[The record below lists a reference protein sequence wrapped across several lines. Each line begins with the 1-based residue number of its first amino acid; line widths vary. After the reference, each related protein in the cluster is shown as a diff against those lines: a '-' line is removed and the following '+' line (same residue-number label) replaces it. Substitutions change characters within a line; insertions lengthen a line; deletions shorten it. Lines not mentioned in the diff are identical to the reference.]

1 MLILQVWLEASPE
14 PVGYLVKGDEGDL
27 SFTYNAQWL
36 ADPNCHALSLSLPLA
51 EQPFGDV
58 PVRAWFGNLLHE
70 NDQLEAT
77 MARYGIERSDI
88 AGLLQHLGA
97 DCPGSV
103 SVLGVDRPP
112 VKRPGTLSEDY
123 DPLDEETLRDIVERL
138 ATGKSLPDEMRDPSP
153 VAGVRRKVSL
163 AALPDGRFALPKIGT
178 GAPTTHILK
187 LPDRQNPKEARDE
200 AFLTD
205 LAAKCAFSVGTCVAD
220 RIGGHDILLINRFD
234 RLIEGG
240 KVYRLHVEDFAQAS
254 GLPSDLKYERRGE
267 AGRRFDAVTIGAILA
282 ATDQPALARN
292 TFLKMTLFNL
302 LLGNNDNHA
311 KNNGLIL
318 APGGSVQ
325 LAPFYDL
332 TPVLMAGEY
341 TDELAFNVGAAK
353 RFDDTTA
360 DDLIAFCVAIGIPA
374 LGAMALLKPAA
385 SELIDQIEE
394 LSANFPREMS
404 ALDRLFGHTATHLNE
419 ILGLDCALRKRDAY
433 VTRGGGWSL
442 S

>member
-1 MLILQVWLEASPE
+1 MLILQVWLEASME
-14 PVGYLVKGDEGDL
+14 PVGYLIKGDDGDL
-27 SFTYNAQWL
+27 SFTYNSQWL
-36 ADPNCHALSLSLPLA
+36 ADPNSHALSLSLPLG
-51 EQPFGDV
+51 EEPFGDV

-70 NDQLEAT
+70 NDQLETT

-88 AGLLQHLGA
+88 AGLLEHLGA
-97 DCPGSV
+97 DCPGAV
-103 SVLGVDRPP
+103 SVLGLDRPP

-123 DPLDEETLRDIVERL
+123 DPLDEGTLRDIVERL
-138 ATGKSLPDEMRDPSP
+138 ATGKPLPDGMRDPSP

-163 AALPDGRFALPKIGT
+163 AALPDGRFALPKHRT

-187 LPDRQNPKEARDE
+187 LPDRQTPKEARDE

-205 LAAKCAFSVGTCVAD
+205 LAAKCGFSVGTCVAD
-220 RIGGHDILLINRFD
+220 QISEHEILLINRFD
-234 RLIEGG
+234 RSIDGD

-267 AGRRFDAVTIGAILA
+267 AGRRFDATTIGKILA

-292 TFLKMTLFNL
+292 IFMRMTLFNL

-318 APGGSVQ
+318 ASGGSVQ

-332 TPVLMAGEY
+332 TPVLTGGDY

-353 RFDDTTA
+353 RFDDITS
-360 DDLIAFCVAIGIPA
+360 DDLIAFCADIGIPA
-374 LGAMALLKPAA
+374 AGAKSLLRTAA
-385 SELIDQIEE
+385 GELIDQLEE
-394 LSANFPREMS
+394 LSASFPREMS
-404 ALDRLFGHTATHLNE
+404 ALDRLFGHTASHFND
-419 ILGLDCALRKRDAY
+419 ILGLDRNLRERDAH
-433 VTRGGGWSL
+433 VTGGGGWAL

>member
-1 MLILQVWLEASPE
+1 MLVLKVWLEASTE
-14 PVGYLVKGDEGDL
+14 PVGYLVKGDDGDL
-27 SFTYNAQWL
+27 SFTYNAEWL
-36 ADPNCHALSLSLPLA
+36 AVPSRHALSLSLPLS
-51 EQPFGDV
+51 EEPFGDV

-77 MARYGIERSDI
+77 MARHGIERSDI
-88 AGLLQHLGA
+88 AGLLEHLGG
-97 DCPGSV
+97 DCPGAV
-103 SVLGVDRPP
+103 SVLGLDQPP

-123 DPLDEETLRDIVERL
+123 NPLDEETLRDIIERL

-153 VAGVRRKVSL
+153 VAGVRRKISL
-163 AALPDGRFALPKIGT
+163 AALPDGRFALPKHGT

-187 LPDRQNPKEARDE
+187 LPDRQNLKEARDE

-205 LAAKCAFSVGTCVAD
+205 LSAKCGFEVGTCIAD
-220 RIGGHDILLINRFD
+220 QIGEHDVLLINRFD
-234 RLIEGG
+234 RLIDGD

-267 AGRRFDAVTIGAILA
+267 AGRRFDASTIGARLA

-292 TFLKMTLFNL
+292 TFLRMTLFNL

-332 TPVLMAGEY
+332 TPVLMGGDY
-341 TDELAFNVGAAK
+341 TDELAFNVGAASH
-353 RFDDTTA
+353 FDDITA
-360 DDLIAFCVAIGIPA
+360 DDLITFCAAIGIPA
-374 LGAMALLKPAA
+374 SGAITLLKAA
-385 SELIDQIEE
+385 AGELIDQIEE
-394 LSANFPREMS
+394 LSESFPREMS
-404 ALDRLFGHTATHLNE
+404 ALDRLFGHTASHIND
-419 ILGLDCALRKRDAY
+419 ILGLGIPLRERDAH
-433 VTRGGGWSL
+433 VTKGGGWSL

>member
-14 PVGYLVKGDEGDL
+14 PVGYLVKGDDGDL

-36 ADPNCHALSLSLPLA
+36 ADPSCHALSLSLPLG
-51 EQPFGDV
+51 EEPFGDV

-88 AGLLQHLGA
+88 AGLLEHLGA
-97 DCPGSV
+97 DCPGAV
-103 SVLGVDRPP
+103 SVLGLDRPP

-123 DPLDEETLRDIVERL
+123 DPLDEGTLRDIVERL
-138 ATGKSLPDEMRDPSP
+138 ATGKRLPKEMRDPSP
-153 VAGVRRKVSL
+153 VAGVRRKISL
-163 AALPDGRFALPKIGT
+163 AALPDGRFALPKDGT

-187 LPDRQNPKEARDE
+187 LPDRQNLKEARDE

-205 LAAKCAFSVGTCVAD
+205 LAAKCGFEVGTCIAGQ
-220 RIGGHDILLINRFD
+220 IAEHDILLINRFD
-234 RLIEGG
+234 RLIDGD

-267 AGRRFDAVTIGAILA
+267 AGRRFDAATIGRILA

-292 TFLKMTLFNL
+292 TYLRMTLFNL

-332 TPVLMAGEY
+332 TPVLMGGDY
-341 TDELAFNVGAAK
+341 TDELAFNMGAAS
-353 RFDDTTA
+353 RFDDIRA
-360 DDLIAFCVAIGIPA
+360 DDLIAFCAAIGIPA
-374 LGAMALLKPAA
+374 LGAMALLKAAA

-394 LSANFPREMS
+394 LSANFPREMA
-404 ALDRLFGHTATHLNE
+404 ALDRLFGHTAAHIND
-419 ILGLDCALRKRDAY
+419 ILGLERALRERDAH
-433 VTRGGGWSL
+433 VTKGGGWPL